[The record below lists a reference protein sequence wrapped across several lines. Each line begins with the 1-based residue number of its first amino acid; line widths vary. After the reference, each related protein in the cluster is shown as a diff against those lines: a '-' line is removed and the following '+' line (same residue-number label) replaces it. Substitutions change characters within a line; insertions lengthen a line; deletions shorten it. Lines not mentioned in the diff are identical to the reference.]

1 MQIYNNNSWK
11 LSQVKE
17 IWFNLEKDMQSLIE
31 INLKTKDIFNVN
43 VIE

>member
-1 MQIYNNNSWK
+1 MQIYNNSWK